1 MTSDGVTTSRVVA
14 DVARELE
21 IELPTLSSRMA
32 SSFLN
37 QIPALQGDDAV
48 TQLVVASTSSNLS
61 TVIDVLQHGIPLH
74 QISVPAA
81 AAAHARRFAQRELPV
96 EALLR
101 AYRLGESQFVQ
112 WCLRLL
118 AARSLDAAELLAA
131 VQEIT
136 SVAARYIDQVCEHLV
151 DIYETE
157 RRLWGQ
163 RADAARA
170 ASVRTVLGD
179 ETLDVGTAEAMIGAR
194 LRGWHV
200 AAVAWLQSDPSDA
213 ARRVESAAQ
222 LLTEAYGRSPLTVLA
237 DDHTL
242 WAWVS
247 GTSRPRL
254 DEQVLDRALVSH
266 PDLHLALGD
275 PGPDLAGFRS
285 SHREALKAK
294 AVAQMSGG
302 TTARLTRF
310 ATVSISALLLD
321 RLDEVRTWVG
331 RTLGDLARDDEA
343 MAKLRDTVRI
353 FLQTGGSFTDAAARL
368 HLHKNTVHYRVRKA
382 EEIRGRPL
390 GDGRLDVEVAL
401 VICRQ
406 LGGGVLM
413 R

>member
-1 MTSDGVTTSRVVA
+1 MASDGVTTSRVVA

-21 IELPTLSSRMA
+21 GELPALSSRMA

-37 QIPALQGDDAV
+37 QIPKLQGDDAV
-48 TQLVVASTSSNLS
+48 TQLVVASTASNLS
-61 TVIDVLQHGIPLH
+61 TVVDVLQHGIPLD

-81 AAAHARRFAQRELPV
+81 AAAHARRFAQRDLPV

-101 AYRLGESQFVQ
+101 AYRLGEGQFVQ
-112 WCLRLL
+112 WCLRSL
-118 AARSLDAAELLAA
+118 ATRSLDAAELLAA

-163 RADAARA
+163 RTDAARA
-170 ASVRTVLGD
+170 ASVRTVLDD
-179 ETLDVGTAEAMIGAR
+179 ETIDVGTAEAMIGSR

-200 AAVAWLQSDPSDA
+200 AAVAWLQSDSPDA
-213 ARRVESAAQ
+213 ARRVEPAAAV
-222 LLTEAYGRSPLTVLA
+222 LAEAYGRSPLTVLI

-247 GTSRPRL
+247 GTSCPRL
-254 DEQVLDRALVSH
+254 DEQALDRALTSH
-266 PDLHLALGD
+266 PDLHLALGE
-275 PGPDLAGFRS
+275 PAADLTGFRS
-285 SHREALKAK
+285 SHREALNAK
-294 AVAQMSGG
+294 AVAQMSGDE
-302 TTARLTRF
+302 TSRVTSF
-310 ATVSISALLLD
+310 ATVSISALLLE
-321 RLDEVRTWVG
+321 RLDEVRTWVA

-353 FLQTGGSFTDAAARL
+353 FLQTGGSFTDAASRL

-401 VICRQ
+401 VLCRQ
-406 LGGGVLM
+406 LGPDVLT